1 MRKKFI
7 PLILMIVTA
16 LCLSSVSSFADS
28 NTNGKT
34 IVINMNRTNLEHMD
48 DIKVLKEELNKR
60 GYVGLMNVRG
70 DGGNNDIRAYAT
82 IGAGRRANVTSDN
95 YFDFKDATEQSLK
108 QFKSMTGQN
117 GKAINNLSINKMNT
131 YNSDN
136 GQYGA
141 TLGAIGQTLSDNDLK
156 VAVLGNADTGTEEDE
171 LNRNIGLMAMDNL
184 GRIEL
189 GNVDDINIED
199 SSMPFG
205 IRTDYDKLISE
216 TKKYYEESD
225 VLFVELG
232 DTTRLDLFKEY
243 LNEET
248 TNSVRKAIYNN
259 INTYLEE
266 VFNLVN
272 KNDNVYIIS
281 AYPSKVDYAN
291 KRRLSPVIK
300 FDGEGKGLLHSATT
314 RRSGII
320 GNVDIGVDILNT
332 YGLQNEQTVG
342 KAFTYIDKT
351 DNLEYIKH
359 EFEKIVTIAT
369 VRTNIVNTFVTV
381 VAASWV
387 ITMLLLLVSKKIPKE
402 DTKRKVFT
410 VLKELVKLG
419 MIMPLAFVVAPI
431 FNFKTPTTVTLGI
444 VGTIL
449 AIYLVA
455 TLLFRRNDT
464 KQMLFYT
471 TLTVLII
478 SIDCIFGTP
487 LQKSSIMS
495 YDAIV
500 GARYY
505 GMGNE
510 FQGIIIGCSLFTFTT
525 LLTYNK
531 LPKWAVVLLSFII
544 LITTAS
550 PTMGANV
557 GASISEFV
565 AFFTLILL
573 VYNVKIDLK
582 KILLIGIGVVVVVGS
597 FAMIDII
604 SGSESHLSLFIGQIF
619 ENGPSAIIETFSRKI
634 SMNLKL
640 AKTSIW
646 VNILLVGTGV
656 IGILLLKPNKKT
668 NKLAA
673 KHPMLYKGFLANL
686 VGCLITLLVND
697 SGIVSAST
705 AAIYILIPLVI
716 ITVNSV
722 IFNKDN

>member
-7 PLILMIVTA
+7 PLILMIITA
-16 LCLSSVSSFADS
+16 LCLSSVSVFAD
-28 NTNGKT
+28 NNKEKT
-34 IVINMNRTNLEHMD
+34 IVINMNRTSLEHMD
-48 DIKVLKEELNKR
+48 NIKVLREELDKR
-60 GYVGLMNVRG
+60 GYIGLMNIRG
-70 DGGNNDIRAYAT
+70 DGGNNDSRAYAT
-82 IGAGRRANVTSDN
+82 IGSGRRANVTSEDG
-95 YFDFKDATEQSLK
+95 FDFKAASKESLE
-108 QFKSMTGQN
+108 QFKMITGQD
-117 GKAINNLSINKMNT
+117 GKAINNLNINKMNN
-131 YNSDN
+131 YNSEK

-141 TLGAIGQTLSDNDLK
+141 TLGSIGQTLSDNNLK
-156 VAVLGNADTGTEEDE
+156 VAVLGNADTGENEDE
-171 LNRNIGLMAMDNL
+171 LDRNIGLMAMDNL

-189 GNVDDINIED
+189 GNVDDINVKD

-205 IRTDYDKLISE
+205 IRTDYDKLIAE

-225 VLFVELG
+225 VIFVELG
-232 DTTRLDLFKEY
+232 DTTRFDLFKEY

-248 TNSVRKAIYNN
+248 ASAVRNAIYKN

-272 KNDNVYIIS
+272 ENDNVYVIS
-281 AYPSKVDYAN
+281 AFPSKVDYAN

-332 YGLQNEQTVG
+332 YGLENEQTVG
-342 KAFTYIDKT
+342 KAFTYVDKE
-351 DNLEYIKH
+351 DNINYVKD

-387 ITMLLLLVSKKIPKE
+387 ITMLLLLVSKRIPKE

-471 TLTVLII
+471 ALTVLII
-478 SIDCIFGTP
+478 SIDCLIGTP
-487 LQKSSIMS
+487 LQKNSIMS

-510 FQGIIIGCSLFTFTT
+510 FQGVIIGCSLFTFTT

-531 LPKWAVVLLSFII
+531 LPKWAVIILSGII

-565 AFFTLILL
+565 AFLTFILL
-573 VYNVKIDLK
+573 IYNVKFDFK
-582 KILLIGIGVVVVVGS
+582 KIILIGLGVAAVVGS

-634 SMNLKL
+634 SMNVKL

-656 IGILLLKPNKKT
+656 IGVLLLKPNKKV
-668 NKLAA
+668 NKLAV
-673 KHPMLYKGFLANL
+673 KHPMLYKGFLANII
-686 VGCLITLLVND
+686 GCAITLLVND

>member
-1 MRKKFI
+1 MKKKI
-7 PLILMIVTA
+7 ITLILMFITV
-16 LCLSSVSSFADS
+16 LCLSSVSIFAAEKE
-28 NTNGKT
+28 KT
-34 IVINMNRTNLEHMD
+34 IVINMNKTNLEHMD
-48 DIKVLKEELNKR
+48 DIQVLKSELEKR
-60 GYVGLMNVRG
+60 GYVGLMNIRG
-70 DGGNNDIRAYAT
+70 DGGNDEKRAYAT
-82 IGAGRRANVTSDN
+82 IGSGRRANVITDK
-95 YFDFKDATEQSLK
+95 YFDFKGASEESIK
-108 QFKSMTGQN
+108 QFKSMTGEEA
-117 GKAINNLSINKMNT
+117 KAINNISINKMNT
-131 YNSDN
+131 YNEEN

-141 TLGAIGQTLSDNDLK
+141 SLGSIGQTLSENNLK
-156 VAVLGNADTGTEEDE
+156 VAVIGNADTGTEASD
-171 LNRNIGLMAMDNL
+171 LNRNICLMAMDNL

-189 GNVDDINIED
+189 GNVDDINVAD

-205 IRTDYDKLISE
+205 IRTDYKKLLEE
-216 TKKYYEESD
+216 TKMYYEQSD
-225 VLFVELG
+225 VIFVELG
-232 DTTRLDLFKEY
+232 DTTRLDLFNEY

-248 TNSVRKAIYNN
+248 KSQMRHSIYTN
-259 INTYLEE
+259 INTYLEQ
-266 VFNLVN
+266 VFDLVDE
-272 KNDNVYIIS
+272 NDNVYVIS
-281 AYPSKVDYAN
+281 AFPSKVDYSN

-332 YGLQNEQTVG
+332 YGLENEQTVG
-342 KAFTYIDKT
+342 KTFTYIDKE
-351 DNLEYIKH
+351 DNIEFIKDEYQ
-359 EFEKIVTIAT
+359 KIVTIAT

-381 VAASWV
+381 VATSWV
-387 ITMLLLLVSKKIPKE
+387 ITMVLLLISKRIPK
-402 DTKRKVFT
+402 DVQRKAFT
-410 VLKELVKLG
+410 ILKELVKLG
-419 MIMPLAFVVAPI
+419 MIMPLAFLVAPI
-431 FNFKTPTTVTLGI
+431 FNFTTPVGITSGIVISILGI
-444 VGTIL
+444 
-449 AIYLVA
+449 YLIA
-455 TLLFRRNDT
+455 TLVFKKHDA
-464 KQMLFYT
+464 KQMLFYAAL
-471 TLTVLII
+471 TLLII
-478 SIDCIFGTP
+478 VIDCLIGTP
-487 LQKSSIMS
+487 LQKNSIMS

-510 FQGIIIGCSLFTFTT
+510 FQGIVIGCSLFSFTT

-531 LPKWAVVLLSFII
+531 LPKWAVVVLSGIV
-544 LITTAS
+544 LISTAS

-573 VYNVKIDLK
+573 IYNIRIDFK
-582 KILLIGIGVVVVVGS
+582 KILLIGIGVVAVVGA

-634 SMNLKL
+634 SMNMKL

-656 IGILLLKPNKKT
+656 IGVLLLKPNKQV
-668 NKLAA
+668 NKLAV
-673 KHPMLYKGFLANL
+673 KHPMLYKGFVANV
-686 VGCLITLLVND
+686 VGCAITLLVND

-716 ITVNSV
+716 ISVNTM